1 MLSNL
6 MAQLKDKGKIFT
18 EEVHLKK
25 DDPNYG
31 RPLEGISIN
40 LLEIMQK
47 KIKKFR
53 ELKKT

>member
-40 LLEIMQK
+40 LSKIMQK
-47 KIKKFR
+47 KIKNP
-53 ELKKT
+53 